1 MDIRNRR
8 DVKKRIAKGE
18 IFAAHLAYYVADMLY
33 IKKRKPPREAPQHF
47 HDTHKLFEESGHIE
61 SLQTTKQEQD
71 AIFDKE
77 MAQFYENPT
86 QFYNTHEDDPTWI
99 FSATNHRVR
108 KRFEH
113 HHMERWFD
121 LSSCVGRA
129 HIAEKEW
136 KAFGFDYKFV
146 NVD

>member
-1 MDIRNRR
+1 MAARNIRN
-8 DVKKRIAKGE
+8 VTKRMEEGE
-18 IFAAHLAYYVADMLY
+18 IFSAHLAYYVGDMLY

-86 QFYNTHEDDPTWI
+86 QFYNTHKDDPTCKWT
-99 FSATNHRVR
+99 FAASNHRVH
-108 KRFEH
+108 KIFEH

-121 LSSCVGRA
+121 LSSCVGKA
-129 HIAEKEW
+129 HFTNKEW
-136 KAFGFDYKFV
+136 KAFGF
-146 NVD
+146 